1 MAPPYLVEV
10 GLGKQLVLHT
20 VLLSFLALRAPRNEA
35 TTVLEKTVTTTVEMK
50 FGTHV
55 VYLYSPRRQM
65 HLVDY
70 VIEQR
75 VQYSWERTELSGV
88 ELE

>member
-1 MAPPYLVEV
+1 M
-10 GLGKQLVLHT
+10 
-20 VLLSFLALRAPRNEA
+20 
-35 TTVLEKTVTTTVEMK
+35 LEKAVTTTVEMT

-55 VYLYSPRRQM
+55 VYLYSSRRQM